1 MIDAAAVLARQGV
14 EFRLLLAGEG
24 EERPMLERKVDELT
38 LHDKVVF
45 AGWVGPAQKA
55 DFFKAC
61 DVICSPSEWDTQPLT
76 VLETFAWGKALV
88 ATDIP
93 GPSSCYEH
101 ERTALVVPPKDP
113 VAMAAALLRLKE
125 NPELRVRL
133 AANGRRQAMAEH
145 ADAEVGGLLEL
156 RLKVLVELFSC
167 RES

>member
-1 MIDAAAVLARQGV
+1 M
-14 EFRLLLAGEG
+14 
-24 EERPMLERKVDELT
+24 
-38 LHDKVVF
+38 VF

-133 AANGRRQAMAEH
+133 AANGRRQAIAEY
-145 ADAEVGGLLEL
+145 ADTEVARLLDLRVKEL
-156 RLKVLVELFSC
+156 VQLFAGRAS
-167 RES
+167 